1 MNLVKMREIADSLL
15 DQGKYDDSYYVYD
28 EICGQIWGAIG
39 SVQNGLTDF
48 SQSYLGNSFKSN
60 FEFRDSYTKKASE
73 SVFKKYFNL
82 DSDQLLNEFT
92 FSTYGHLQSVCYSPK
107 LCSEVSLETVFNE
120 FLVLH
125 SLILE
130 AENDS
135 WVNSLFKVVSPVV
148 DNRQFKKL
156 RSNLTDKNLKK
167 AVVENAAKIKSTD
180 WYNVNVTFLDY
191 LINIG
196 DNNSELYTSVYN
208 VMGFHFKQ
216 KTHRKKSN
224 RTKEENANN
233 KSGQYESYESYEK
246 YERYEKF
253 ERHSFGGQDDFD
265 PTAATEYEK
274 SKYYGLLLGLTGRV
288 TKSQI
293 RKKYLDLIA
302 KYHPDKVFELGDELK
317 ILAEKKT
324 KQLNLAYEWMKKKYN
339 L

>member
-1 MNLVKMREIADSLL
+1 MNIVKMREIADSLL
-15 DQGKYDDSYYVYD
+15 DQGKYDDSYYIYD
-28 EICGQIWGAIG
+28 EICSQAWSAIG
-39 SVQNGLTDF
+39 NVQNGLNDF

-60 FEFRDSYTKKASE
+60 YEFRDAYTKRASE
-73 SVFKKYFNL
+73 SVFKRQFNL
-82 DSDQLLNEFT
+82 DPDQMLNELQ
-92 FSTYGHLQSVCYSPK
+92 FSTYGHLQSICYSPK
-107 LCSEVSLETVFNE
+107 LIEEISVETIYNE
-120 FLVLH
+120 FLALH
-125 SLILE
+125 TLILE
-130 AENDS
+130 NENEN
-135 WVNSLFKVVSPVV
+135 WVNSLFKMITPVIEQK
-148 DNRQFKKL
+148 QFKKL
-156 RSNLTDKNLKK
+156 RSNLYGKTLTKSFI
-167 AVVENAAKIKSTD
+167 ENAVKIKSTD
-180 WYNVNVTFLDY
+180 WYNVNTTFLDY

-265 PTAATEYEK
+265 PTTATEYEK
-274 SKYYGLLLGLTGRV
+274 SKYYGHMLGLTGRV